1 SGALRGAE
9 PPQHLG
15 LTPCQVLGQRLS
27 QRRGGGCFL
36 YPRLTVS
43 MQTPCSRA
51 HVVETPPDRGYG
63 VVVKCRNTITEK
75 CVAIKVNKNKP
86 NIYHQARK
94 EIDILKQ
101 LRCLDP
107 ETCNIVL
114 YHYMEVRLE
123 KTLPITE
130 VKDVLY
136 QLSIAL
142 SHLSSIGIVHA
153 DLKPENVIVVD
164 RHQKPLRVK
173 LIDFGL
179 ASRVSDCE
187 PGMCVQT
194 TWYRAPEVC
203 LHSEFNGAIDM
214 WSLGLTAAELAVGY
228 PLYPGNLNYDVL
240 RFIIATQGQL
250 PDHVLEQGHATCNYF
265 NQQRYGPQRWRFKTP
280 SLDDLE
286 KLMEVNRGHNSDHG
300 LLVDLIKRMMHLDQ
314 DQRIKPQEV
323 LQHPFLTGS
332 LPQNSCPEVR
342 IDMPDQEAICRVQRG
357 NTSHA
362 AESENVGWFSG
373 ITERIRKTFQSYFLM
388 TPHRGLQRGNV
399 TLAADSEDVQIQP
412 GTKTE
417 NVSWFRVV
425 GKLITDTFQS
435 CFHKI
440 PSMCRMAV

>member
-1 SGALRGAE
+1 L
-9 PPQHLG
+9 
-15 LTPCQVLGQRLS
+15 
-27 QRRGGGCFL
+27 
-36 YPRLTVS
+36 
-43 MQTPCSRA
+43 RA
-51 HVVETPPDRGYG
+51 HKVWLRYFEPWHFHKVEAFLGEGSYG

-107 ETCNIVL
+107 ETCNIVQWNGYFFCNMNICLSFELLDLSL

-250 PDHVLEQGHATCNYF
+250 PDHVLEQGHATDF
-265 NQQRYGPQRWRFKTP
+265 RLS

-300 LLVDLIKRMMHLDQ
+300 LL
-314 DQRIKPQEV
+314 RIKPQEV